1 MSGEHVLFVDD
12 EQSIR
17 KLLATYFERR
27 GYRVEAVADGVEAL
41 RAIQEDPPGLVV
53 TDANM
58 PGLNGFELTRRLRAN
73 RRTSNIPIIMLSALK
88 SEDDVLRGYGAGAD
102 EYVPKPVELTILAA
116 KVETLLRRGRE
127 IAAAPV
133 PERRSRVIAF
143 LHGKGGV
150 GATTLATNV
159 AVLSA
164 TTNVDTVAMLDLD
177 PQAAAAAMLLDLRP
191 TRVLAELARLAPTE
205 VDDGDLE
212 ELVARHQSGVRL
224 LTSSN
229 SPEMAELV
237 TVAGTQ
243 RALSWL
249 RGQADYVVVDG
260 APTFSEPNLAVIDAA
275 DVICLITTPRLTSL
289 KATRDQ
295 LDVLATLG
303 VPVEKTILCLNR
315 TSPGGLDL
323 ERVGAVFKRRPTVVI
338 PYTPAFDDVADVGR
352 PFVLAHPENATT
364 SAIREL
370 VGKLA
375 GVAAAR
381 AEPAMRE
388 EAMR

>member
-1 MSGEHVLFVDD
+1 MPGEHVLFVDD
-12 EQSIR
+12 EPPIR
-17 KLLATYFERR
+17 KLLVAYFERR
-27 GYRVEAVADGVEAL
+27 GYRVEAVTDGVEAL

-58 PGLNGFELTRRLRAN
+58 PKLNGFELTRRLRAN

-102 EYVPKPVELTILAA
+102 EYVPKPVALAILAA

-127 IAAAPV
+127 IAAAP
-133 PERRSRVIAF
+133 PAPHRSQVIDF

-150 GATTLATNV
+150 GTTTLAANV
-159 AVLSA
+159 AVLLA
-164 TTNVDTVAMLDLD
+164 TSSVDTVAVLDLD
-177 PQAAAAAMLLDLRP
+177 PQAAAVAMLLDLRP
-191 TRVLAELARLAPTE
+191 ARVLAEFARLAPTE
-205 VDDGDLE
+205 VDDEDLE
-212 ELVARHQSGVRL
+212 ELVARHPSGVRL

-229 SPEMAELV
+229 SPEKAELV
-237 TVAGTQ
+237 TVAATQ
-243 RALSWL
+243 RALAWL

-260 APTFSEPNLAVIDAA
+260 APTFSEPNLAAIDAA
-275 DVICLITTPRLTSL
+275 DVICLVTAPRLTAL
-289 KATRDQ
+289 KATQDQ
-295 LDVLATLG
+295 LDVLATLA
-303 VPVEKTILCLNR
+303 VPVEKTVLCLNR

-338 PYTPAFDDVADVGR
+338 PYTPAFDDVADLGR
-352 PFVLAHPENATT
+352 PFVLAHPDNATT

-375 GVAAAR
+375 SVAAAR

-388 EAMR
+388 ESLR